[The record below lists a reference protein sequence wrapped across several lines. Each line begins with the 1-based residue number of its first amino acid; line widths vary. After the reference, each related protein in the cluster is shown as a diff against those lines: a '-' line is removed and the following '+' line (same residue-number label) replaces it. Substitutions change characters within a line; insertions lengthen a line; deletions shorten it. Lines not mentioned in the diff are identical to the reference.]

1 MLPESGR
8 LCKLLVRK
16 SAKTELQ
23 GEDSLEVEPLVCRV
37 RVMVLR
43 ACLGVSTRCLTC
55 LGVDLSKPEWC
66 FVLAADYSSSS
77 PAIKKM
83 GSVTGAVTTRL
94 TPSAVLPKRVKGA
107 STATAV
113 SMLRG

>member
-8 LCKLLVRK
+8 LGKRLERK
-16 SAKTELQ
+16 SEKNGSQA
-23 GEDSLEVEPLVCRV
+23 EDLLEVEPLVCRV
-37 RVMVLR
+37 LVMVLR
-43 ACLGVSTRCLTC
+43 ACLGVSTRCLTW

-66 FVLAADYSSSS
+66 FALDADYSSSS

-83 GSVTGAVTTRL
+83 GSVTGAVTTRP